1 VEADGLRFAKG
12 GEAYV
17 RIANARPSSESV
29 ESEYSLELTETGGT
43 QGAARQGGGTAASPA
58 PAGAAPEAEATG
70 GRSFLQALR
79 SLVIWSGIPLVVG
92 LLVGAIAGFLLGR
105 RRR

>member
-1 VEADGLRFAKG
+1 V
-12 GEAYV
+12 YV
-17 RIANARPSSESV
+17 RVANHHLKSSSADV
-29 ESEYSLELTETGGT
+29 ESEYSLELTESGAT
-43 QGAARQGGGTAASPA
+43 QAAVQGGAAASPA
-58 PAGAAPEAEATG
+58 PAGVAPEAGATG

-79 SLVIWSGIPLVVG
+79 SLVIWSGIPLVIG